1 MIDNGKYLNITL
13 FDIDVRCSDEQ
24 TKSLNQAI
32 KILYKLYDNNNMIGD
47 NKTNKIQNNVNDSSS
62 SREVIL
68 LNVDSF
74 DLLLTRLQYVN
85 DKLPNSLSKMKFKE
99 QMDVAVLYW

>member
-1 MIDNGKYLNITL
+1 ML
-13 FDIDVRCSDEQ
+13 
-24 TKSLNQAI
+24 
-32 KILYKLYDNNNMIGD
+32 GD
-47 NKTNKIQNNVNDSSS
+47 NKTNKIQNNVNHSSSS

>member
-1 MIDNGKYLNITL
+1 
-13 FDIDVRCSDEQ
+13 
-24 TKSLNQAI
+24 
-32 KILYKLYDNNNMIGD
+32 MIGD
-47 NKTNKIQNNVNDSSS
+47 NKTNKIQNDINDSSS
-62 SREVIL
+62 SSSSSSNREVIL

-74 DLLLTRLQYVN
+74 ELLLTRLQYVN

>member
-1 MIDNGKYLNITL
+1 
-13 FDIDVRCSDEQ
+13 
-24 TKSLNQAI
+24 
-32 KILYKLYDNNNMIGD
+32 MIGD

>member
-32 KILYKLYDNNNMIGD
+32 KILYKLYDNKG
-47 NKTNKIQNNVNDSSS
+47 K
-62 SREVIL
+62 
-68 LNVDSF
+68 
-74 DLLLTRLQYVN
+74 
-85 DKLPNSLSKMKFKE
+85 
-99 QMDVAVLYW
+99 AVLFEEGFPIEAEKDGKTYEAWAGYHGLHVHSTSGDDGEEDTTGKTLFKKFNVSF